1 MLNWIWAQYG
11 MTWTENLISHN
22 ATVSGELYHVA
33 SRDNYTAE
41 CQGSVG
47 LHSGSPDLVLESF
60 LEMTVSKKISLFVG
74 DLNICFYLCKE
85 HGFIEDFPSLITSY
99 TDTDVSRL
107 AG

>member
-1 MLNWIWAQYG
+1 MA
-11 MTWTENLISHN
+11 WTENLISHN

-47 LHSGSPDLVLESF
+47 LGLHSGSPDLVLESF
-60 LEMTVSKKISLFVG
+60 LEMTVSKKICLFFV

-85 HGFIEDFPSLITSY
+85 HGFIEDFPSLSTSY